1 MASAVVQQCTA
12 PGKVPQPNNSSLAV
26 CEPACSSGLHV
37 CFLLPRR
44 LAPVDYHR
52 LHTPVTGVLK
62 RVSWAG
68 RTLYAVEV
76 NLFDHTKQPHSKS

>member
-1 MASAVVQQCTA
+1 
-12 PGKVPQPNNSSLAV
+12 
-26 CEPACSSGLHV
+26 
-37 CFLLPRR
+37 
-44 LAPVDYHR
+44 VDYHR